1 MITTAGKNPYCGRAD
16 TCARVISA
24 DQISQ
29 HEILSGEKIMPHEDP
44 VFHALYTY
52 TKALSVALGYRD
64 LLTRLHSERV
74 QGLSAE
80 IGKHCDLTK
89 KQLNALRIAAS
100 FHDIGKI
107 GIPDHILLKPAK
119 FDDAEW
125 EVMRSHSE
133 IGEKIMAATE
143 LEGSQLAARVIRHHH
158 EHFDGQGY
166 PDKLAGENILLC
178 SRIIS
183 IADSY
188 DAMAVTRSYHHARTH
203 PEIMA
208 ILHQE
213 TGKKHDPELMRI
225 FCDIIETSIFKS
237 TKI

>member
-1 MITTAGKNPYCGRAD
+1 M
-16 TCARVISA
+16 
-24 DQISQ
+24 
-29 HEILSGEKIMPHEDP
+29 EHEDP

-74 QGLSAE
+74 HGLSAE
-80 IGKHCDLTK
+80 IGKHCDLTG
-89 KQLNALRIAAS
+89 KQLNALKIAAS

-107 GIPDHILLKPAK
+107 GIPDQILLKPAK

-125 EVMRSHSE
+125 KVMKSHSE

-158 EHFDGQGY
+158 EHYDGQGY
-166 PDKLAGENILLC
+166 PDKLAGEAIPIC

-188 DAMAVTRSYHHARTH
+188 DAMAVTRSYHQARTH
-203 PEIMA
+203 GEIMA
-208 ILHQE
+208 ILE
-213 TGKKHDPELMRI
+213 KENGEKHDPKLMHI
-225 FCDIIETSIFKS
+225 FYDIIETSKFKS
-237 TKI
+237 AKV